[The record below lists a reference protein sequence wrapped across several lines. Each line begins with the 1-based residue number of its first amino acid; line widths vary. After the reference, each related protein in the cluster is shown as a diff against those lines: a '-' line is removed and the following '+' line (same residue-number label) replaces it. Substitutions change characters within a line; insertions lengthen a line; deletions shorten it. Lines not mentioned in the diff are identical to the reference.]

1 MGRRQIR
8 VVGAMLQNEAGRYL
22 ITQRPPK
29 ASLPLLWEF
38 PGGRVEEGEA
48 DADALAREIREE
60 MGVDVQVLEQAMH
73 THHEYPKYDID
84 FRVFHCRL
92 KDTRVTIQ
100 HLRVHDHR
108 WVTLEEMAQFK
119 FPDADAKTLAKL
131 LDLEA

>member
-1 MGRRQIR
+1 MDRRQIR
-8 VVGAMLQNEAGRYL
+8 VVGAMLQNDEGRYL

-38 PGGRVEEGEA
+38 PGGRVEEGET
-48 DADALAREIREE
+48 DAQALAREIREE
-60 MGVDVQVLEQAMH
+60 MGVDVEVLEQAMH

-84 FRVFHCRL
+84 FRVFRCRL
-92 KDTRVTIQ
+92 RQPTAPIQ

-108 WVTLEEMAQFK
+108 WVTLEEMSQYQ

>member
-8 VVGAMLQNEAGRYL
+8 VVGAMLQNDEGRYL

-29 ASLPLLWEF
+29 ATLPLLWEF
-38 PGGRVEEGEA
+38 PGGRVEEGEG
-48 DADALAREIREE
+48 DAQALAREIREE
-60 MGVDVQVLEQAMH
+60 MGVDVTVLEQAMH

-92 KDTRVTIQ
+92 KDPKAPIQ
-100 HLRVHDHR
+100 HLRVNDHR
-108 WVTLEEMAQFK
+108 WVKLEEMSQFQ

>member
-8 VVGAMLQNEAGRYL
+8 VVGAMLQNDEGRYL

-38 PGGRVEEGEA
+38 PGGRVEEGET
-48 DADALAREIREE
+48 DAQALAREIREE
-60 MGVDVQVLEQAMH
+60 MGVEVAVLDQAMH

-84 FRVFHCRL
+84 FRVFRCRL
-92 KDTRVTIQ
+92 IDSKAPIQ

-108 WVTLEEMAQFK
+108 WVTLEEMSQYQ

>member
-8 VVGAMLQNEAGRYL
+8 VVGAMLQNDDGRYL

-38 PGGRVEEGEA
+38 PGGRVEEGET
-48 DADALAREIREE
+48 DAQALVREIREE
-60 MGVDVQVLEQAMH
+60 MGVEVSVLEEAMH

-92 KDTRVTIQ
+92 ADAKAPIQ

-108 WVTLEEMAQFK
+108 WVTLEEMSQYQ